1 MSKRNFSRWLAKCK
15 PLSRVIHAGGFAAPH
30 DLVSVF
36 FFGTGGESPC
46 TDIYLSKK
54 TGPSAKRFQFSYCDL
69 SLK

>member
-1 MSKRNFSRWLAKCK
+1 M
-15 PLSRVIHAGGFAAPH
+15 
-30 DLVSVF
+30 LVGLQHRMILFQFF